1 MSVNVIRCSAVPRC
15 RGSVKGKI
23 GLYQRNLDEI
33 ALGMDEDLLAFVPD
47 ELYIPMQGMVQ
58 SLNAFVAAAIILYEA
73 WR

>member
-1 MSVNVIRCSAVPRC
+1 
-15 RGSVKGKI
+15 
-23 GLYQRNLDEI
+23 
-33 ALGMDEDLLAFVPD
+33 MDEDLLAFVPD